1 MNHSIYVEREG
12 NILYTGASRIQ
23 LEVLPLPDSIN
34 ELEQM
39 ICSES
44 IQTLY
49 LSTYQIH
56 DRNILDPQSIS
67 DIRSQWNESYK
78 SHIVLSNEADLDD
91 FQDGYCFFAELFHDP
106 LKHKI
111 LILYQ
116 AH

>member
-1 MNHSIYVEREG
+1 MKNSIYLEKESNRLC
-12 NILYTGASRIQ
+12 IGASRIQ
-23 LEVLPLPDSIN
+23 LKMIHLPDSIH

-49 LSTYQIH
+49 ISTYRMK
-56 DRNILDPQSIS
+56 DRDLLEPQAIS
-67 DIRSQWNESYK
+67 DIRTQWNESFRT
-78 SHIVLSNEADLDD
+78 HIVLSNEADLDD

-106 LKHKI
+106 LKNKI

>member
-1 MNHSIYVEREG
+1 MNHLIYFEREG
-12 NILYTGASRIQ
+12 SVLYTGASRIQ
-23 LEVLPLPDSIN
+23 LEMLPLPDSNN

-56 DRNILDPQSIS
+56 DRNILEPQAIS
-67 DIRSQWNESYK
+67 DIRTQWNESFRT
-78 SHIVLSNEADLDD
+78 HIVLSNEADLDD
-91 FQDGYCFFAELFHDP
+91 FENGYCFFAELFHDP
-106 LKHKI
+106 QKNRV

>member
-1 MNHSIYVEREG
+1 MDHSIYLKKED
-12 NILYTGASRIQ
+12 NILYTGASRIP
-23 LEVLPLPDSIN
+23 LKMLPLPDSIS

-49 LSTYQIH
+49 ISTYQIH
-56 DRNILDPQSIS
+56 DRNTLEPQSIS
-67 DIRSQWNESYK
+67 DIRSLWNESYK

-106 LKHKI
+106 HKNTI